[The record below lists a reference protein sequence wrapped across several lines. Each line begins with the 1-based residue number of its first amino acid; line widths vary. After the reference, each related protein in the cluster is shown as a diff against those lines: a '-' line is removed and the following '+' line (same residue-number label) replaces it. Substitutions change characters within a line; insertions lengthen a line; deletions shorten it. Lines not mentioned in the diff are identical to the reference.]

1 MPTVKIVSP
10 KNEKLITV
18 EKGTVLM
25 NVLKEN
31 NTAVE
36 HLCGGIGLCKKC
48 VVLVNGKQE
57 LSCKYVINED
67 IIVEENVQGDIASFS
82 GVLETGKIG
91 KNNCFCLDIGTTT
104 LALALVNLDD
114 CSAIKV
120 KTATNPQRAFGG
132 DVISRIDYSMKNG
145 QGNLFNAIISKVNEM
160 IDELLDNFNLT
171 KVENLFVAGNTTM
184 LHLFFNVDP
193 SSMGQSPYTPSFINA
208 REESGANLGIN
219 KVTTIKSLKNIS
231 AFVGA
236 DIVSGLGFVGLPKDN
251 KYRFLID
258 LGTNAE
264 IVLFSRDKMLCTAAA
279 AGPCFEGANI
289 ECGMSATKGAISKFD
304 KNGYK
309 TIQEAEPTGI
319 CGTGLIDT
327 VAYLVKQGIVEES
340 GYMEEDFY
348 LSENVYL
355 SQKDIRQYQLAKSAV
370 YSAILALMKRENVTF
385 EDIDKIYISG
395 GFSTYINVDN
405 AIVTGLLPDEKAKI
419 SPINNS
425 SLSGLINAVIKND
438 NYEKMVENA
447 QYVDLSQDKYF
458 SDLFVENMM
467 FE

>member
-18 EKGTVLM
+18 KSGTLLM

-67 IIVEENVQGDIASFS
+67 IIVEENVKDEISSFS
-82 GVLETGKIG
+82 GVFETGKIG

-104 LALALVNLDD
+104 VALALVNSDD
-114 CSAIKV
+114 FSVAKV
-120 KTATNPQRAFGG
+120 KTATNPQRAFGA

-193 SSMGQSPYTPSFINA
+193 SSMGASPYTPSFI
-208 REESGANLGIN
+208 ESKQEKGKNLGLNRIEN
-219 KVTTIKSLKNIS
+219 VKSLKNIS

-236 DIVSGLGFVGLPKDN
+236 DIVSGLGFVGMPEKN

-264 IVLFSRDKMLCTAAA
+264 VVLFSQDKMLCTAAA

-289 ECGMSATKGAISKFD
+289 ECGMSATKGAISKYD

-309 TIQEAEPTGI
+309 TIGEVEPKGI

-355 SQKDIRQYQLAKSAV
+355 TQKDIRQFQLAKSAV
-370 YSAILALMKRENVTF
+370 YSAVLALMKRENVTF

-405 AIVTGLLPDEKAKI
+405 AIITGLLPNEKEKI
-419 SPINNS
+419 SAINNS
-425 SLSGLINAVIKND
+425 SLSGLINSVARKD
-438 NYEKMVENA
+438 DYTKLVENA
-447 QYVDLSQDKYF
+447 EYIDLSQDKVF